1 MRAIVLGLCLT
12 GCILG
17 CSRQVEVVD
26 TAEQKAQRE
35 KSADAFD
42 KAHYSDLSQPVGA
55 KKPDDKKPD
64 DDKKSAET
72 PKE

>member
-1 MRAIVLGLCLT
+1 MRSIVLGLCLT
-12 GCILG
+12 GCIFG

-35 KSADAFD
+35 DTAEAFD

-55 KKPDDKKPD
+55 KKKPDDKT
-64 DDKKSAET
+64 AEAKAAEP